1 MNFKEIHQRF
11 IESGLPYKYSI
22 DEVSNILEKK
32 YQAKKRDQ
40 EDFQDLNSDPFVNRQ
55 NIVYCYTIDDE
66 EVLNNILSQEEK
78 KERDYI
84 KKQILNDQKLSQEEK
99 NQIIKDETAINIII
113 ESDDQKFISNF
124 TIQGSS
130 NQILNEFII
139 FKGINEEDC
148 VLGNEEYEY
157 FLRALVRGGY
167 IN

>member
-11 IESGLPYKYSI
+11 IESGLPYKYTI
-22 DEVSNILEKK
+22 DDISNLLIKK
-32 YQAKKRDQ
+32 YQAKKRDK
-40 EDFQDLNSDPFVNRQ
+40 EDFQDLNSDIFVNHQ
-55 NIVYCYTIDDE
+55 KIVYCYTIDEE

-78 KERDYI
+78 EERDYI
-84 KKQILNDQKLSQEEK
+84 KKQILKEES
-99 NQIIKDETAINIII
+99 AVNIII
-113 ESDDQKFISNF
+113 ESNDKKFISNF

-130 NQILNEFII
+130 NQILNELII

-157 FLRALVRGGY
+157 FLRALVNVGY